1 MFTITK
7 SKNTA
12 EASKSSSLFSKE
24 TSIVGDISCDGDIRV
39 DGKIVGNITVNGKLI
54 VGEAAEING
63 EVKANNAD
71 IYGKIV
77 GKLIIAELLC
87 INHTGFVDGDLYA
100 GKLQIE
106 SSATFNG
113 VCHMTLP
120 GSVIDIKQENGKK
133 VDFSNV
139 ASN

>member
-1 MFTITK
+1 MFTIVK
-7 SKNTA
+7 SKISA
-12 EASKSSSLFSKE
+12 EASNSSSLFSKG
-24 TSIVGDISCDGDIRV
+24 TSVIGDIECDGDIRV
-39 DGKIVGNITVNGKLI
+39 DGKIIGNIIVTGKLI
-54 VGEAAEING
+54 IGEAAEING

-71 IYGKIV
+71 VYGKIV
-77 GKLIIAELLC
+77 GKLIIADLLS
-87 INHTGFVDGDLYA
+87 INHTGFVEGDLYA

-133 VDFSNV
+133 VEFSNA
-139 ASN
+139 ASH